1 LSVSCYIL
9 HCASPNSDE
18 LLKETYDSLQ
28 ASDYPIDTTIVTN
41 GVFLSGYESVHQ
53 INIPENIGFA
63 RGINTAID
71 HFLGTGRPYVLLLNN
86 DTFSHPRMVSHLVS
100 THERF
105 SRCGIVSP
113 RILFYGTQKIWF
125 DGGVFNH
132 WTGAIRH
139 KGIRKLGPADSK
151 EKETDWA
158 TACCWLVKRE
168 VIEEVGLLNPEV
180 SPYGEDVDYC
190 LRAKAKGWKVMVN
203 PRAILEHKISQSI
216 GLL

>member
-1 LSVSCYIL
+1 MVGAYIL
-9 HCASPNSDE
+9 HCESPNSDE

-28 ASDYPIDTTIVTN
+28 ASDYPIDTTIVEN
-41 GVFLSGYESVHQ
+41 GVRVSGYGPVLH
-53 INIPENIGFA
+53 IPENIGFA
-63 RGINTAID
+63 RGINTAIN
-71 HFLGTGRPYVLLLNN
+71 HFLLGAGSYVLLLNN
-86 DTFSHPRMVSHLVS
+86 DTLSHPRMVSHLVS

-113 RILFYGTQKIWF
+113 RILFYGTKKVWF

-139 KGIRKLGPADSK
+139 EGIRRIGPADSK

-158 TACCWLVKRE
+158 TFCCVLIKRE
-168 VIEEVGLLNPEV
+168 VIEEVGFLEPEI
-180 SPYGEDVDYC
+180 SPYGEDISYC
-190 LRAKAKGWKVMVN
+190 LRARAKGYTVMVN
-203 PRAILEHKISQSI
+203 PKALLEHKISQSI